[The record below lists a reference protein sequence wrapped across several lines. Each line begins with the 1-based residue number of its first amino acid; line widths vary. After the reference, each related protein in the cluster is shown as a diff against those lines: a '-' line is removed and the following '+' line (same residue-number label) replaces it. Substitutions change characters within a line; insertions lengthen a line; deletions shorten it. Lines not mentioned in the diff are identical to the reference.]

1 MRLHSRLFLL
11 TEFPRLPNDEPHGNL
26 RGIVMSSTVTI
37 SELQAQTPRIVKETE
52 RRGMTAVTRH
62 GRIAAFLISKDRV
75 EAMIETMEILSDK
88 EAMKAIRAFESGKM
102 PMKPVECLDED

>member
-1 MRLHSRLFLL
+1 M
-11 TEFPRLPNDEPHGNL
+11 N
-26 RGIVMSSTVTI
+26 STVTI

-75 EAMIETMEILSDK
+75 EAMIETMEILSDA
-88 EAMKAIRAFESGKM
+88 EAMKAIREFDSGKM
-102 PMKPVECLDED
+102 RMRSVECLDEG